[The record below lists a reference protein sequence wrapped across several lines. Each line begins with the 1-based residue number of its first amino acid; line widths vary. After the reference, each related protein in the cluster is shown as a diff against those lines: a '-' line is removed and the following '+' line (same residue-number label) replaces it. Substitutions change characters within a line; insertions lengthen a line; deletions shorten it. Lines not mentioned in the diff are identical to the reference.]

1 MHVFTLRGSNI
12 SFNLIF
18 QPEHQYFKEGTHHGK
33 EHPHIDHLDISSAW
47 QLLADADE
55 TEKEYL
61 FEKVV
66 IAKMK
71 YQNCANTGTSHHQ
84 SIKYQLK

>member
-1 MHVFTLRGSNI
+1 MFTLCGSNI

-18 QPEHQYFKEGTHHGK
+18 QPEHQYLKEGTHHGK

-47 QLLADADE
+47 QLLADANE

-66 IAKMK
+66 IAKIK
-71 YQNCANTGTSHHQ
+71 YQNCVSTGTSHRQ
-84 SIKYQLK
+84 SLKYQVQ